1 MNRIRR
7 IEKSETGQA
16 LVEFA
21 LVAPLLMMLV
31 IGVFEFGRAWNVY
44 QVITEAARGGARAAV
59 VADAGMTQDS
69 VVGMIKSG
77 LSRAG
82 LNPDGANISF
92 TGWRAGTGTPASV
105 SSQYPYRFVFLRPFM
120 GWTSD
125 DAAITLSTAFTMRNE

>member
-7 IEKSETGQA
+7 IVKSETGQA
-16 LVEFA
+16 MVEFA
-21 LVAPLLMMLV
+21 LVAPLLLMMV

-44 QVITEAARGGARAAV
+44 QVITEAARAGARAAV
-59 VADAGMTQDS
+59 VANAGVTQDS
-69 VVGMIKSG
+69 VRATIQHELG
-77 LSRAG
+77 RAG
-82 LNPDGANISF
+82 LDTSRADISL

-105 SSQYPYRFVFLRPFM
+105 TIQYVYRFVFLRPFM

>member
-1 MNRIRR
+1 MNRPRR
-7 IEKSETGQA
+7 IAKSETGQA
-16 LVEFA
+16 MVEFA

-59 VADAGMTQDS
+59 VADASVTQDS
-69 VVGMIKSG
+69 VVGMIRSG

-82 LNPDGANISF
+82 LNPDGATIGF

-105 SSQYPYRFVFLRPFM
+105 TIQYAYRFVFLRPFM

>member
-7 IEKSETGQA
+7 IVKSETGQA
-16 LVEFA
+16 MGEFA
-21 LVAPLLMMLV
+21 LVAPLLLMMV

-44 QVITEAARGGARAAV
+44 QVITEAARAGARAAV
-59 VADAGMTQDS
+59 VANAGVTQDS
-69 VVGMIKSG
+69 VRATIQHELG
-77 LSRAG
+77 RAG
-82 LNPDGANISF
+82 LDTSRADISL

-105 SSQYPYRFVFLRPFM
+105 TIQYVYRFVFLRPFM

>member
-21 LVAPLLMMLV
+21 LVAPLLMMRV

-105 SSQYPYRFVFLRPFM
+105 SIQYPYRFVFLRPFM

>member
-7 IEKSETGQA
+7 IAQSETGQA
-16 LVEFA
+16 MVEFA

-44 QVITEAARGGARAAV
+44 QVITEAARAGARAAV
-59 VADAGMTQDS
+59 VADAGVTQDS
-69 VVGMIKSG
+69 VVATIRQG
-77 LSRAG
+77 LTRAG
-82 LNPDGANISF
+82 LNPSGANISL

-105 SSQYPYRFVFLRPFM
+105 TIQYAYQFVFLRPFM

-125 DAAITLSTAFTMRNE
+125 EAAITLSTAFTMRNE